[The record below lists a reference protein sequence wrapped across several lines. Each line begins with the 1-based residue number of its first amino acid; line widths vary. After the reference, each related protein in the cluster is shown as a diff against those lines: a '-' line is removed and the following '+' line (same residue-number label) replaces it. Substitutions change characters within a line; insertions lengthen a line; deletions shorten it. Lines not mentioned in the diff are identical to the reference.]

1 MARRIDAHQHFWK
14 YNPTDYV
21 WMTDAMDVLRRDF
34 LPADLE
40 PLLAATGFDG
50 SVAVQARQMIE
61 ETDWLLGLADH
72 HPFVLG
78 VVGWVDFASPELE
91 AQLERVGAHPKL
103 KGVRELIHDM
113 PDVDYATSD
122 EHVAAIA
129 RLERFGLTYDLL
141 LKPPHLRPATAL
153 VDLFPNQPF
162 VVDHIAKPAIGSGQR
177 QPWEQELRELARR
190 PNVWCKLSGMVTE
203 CDWRSWRAEQIRPYL
218 DIVLDAFGSDRVM
231 IGSDWPVC
239 TLAGAYGPVMAAV
252 VDAVAALSAAERD
265 AILGGNCAR
274 FYRLDEAS
282 TEV

>member
-1 MARRIDAHQHFWK
+1 MARRIDAHQHFWS
-14 YNPTDYV
+14 YNPNDYV
-21 WMTDAMDVLRRDF
+21 WMTDAMDVLRRDY

-50 SVAVQARQMIE
+50 SVAVQARQMVE
-61 ETDWLLGLADH
+61 ETDWLLGLAER
-72 HPFVLG
+72 HPSILG

-122 EHVAAIA
+122 GHAGAIA
-129 RLERFGLTYDLL
+129 LLERFGLTYDLL

-153 VDLFPNQPF
+153 ADRFPNQPF
-162 VVDHIAKPAIGSGQR
+162 VVDHIAKPAIGAGER
-177 QPWEQELRELARR
+177 EPWERELRDLALR
-190 PNVWCKLSGMVTE
+190 PNVLCKLSGMVTE
-203 CDWRSWRAEQIRPYL
+203 CDWRSWSAEQIRPYL
-218 DIVLDAFGSDRVM
+218 DVVLDAFGADRVM

-239 TLAGAYGPVMAAV
+239 TLAGGYAPVMGV
-252 VDAVAALSAAERD
+252 VVAFASELSAAERT

-274 FYRLDEAS
+274 FYGLDDAS
-282 TEV
+282 AEG